1 MASIKLVSI
10 IKQFKSVPHVESMFS
25 KCVDVTINYT
35 TRIHSFW
42 AFSNY
47 LQSYKFVSNF
57 EQVNNGHGQTEK
69 PDETAE
75 IFWADEQVGF
85 DGQGNSVIAISDVK
99 RSQTKSG
106 PDRRLE
112 DSSRRRMEGDTFRA
126 AISGQRKIDSGIE
139 PSHLLSQSFFIFS
152 SYINKTLSSFLPT
165 FCASLLFFFFLILI
179 CWKVDLLNIIFSVL
193 SVTKYHI
200 FLFSN
205 QWTTIQDLF

>member
-139 PSHLLSQSFFIFS
+139 PSHLLSQSFF
-152 SYINKTLSSFLPT
+152 Y
-165 FCASLLFFFFLILI
+165 FFFLYQQNSFFFSANFLCIT
-179 CWKVDLLNIIFSVL
+179 IIFIFFNSNL
-193 SVTKYHI
+193 LKSWPAKYNFFSFIRYKVSH